1 MFFSR
6 CRGLDAVA
14 TNPLTF
20 LRSCMLQGTAHL
32 HGATM
37 RAGRQNFLTNWT
49 NKQQDKKAN
58 DSGKRS
64 IGKA

>member
-1 MFFSR
+1 MQ
-6 CRGLDAVA
+6 
-14 TNPLTF
+14 
-20 LRSCMLQGTAHL
+20 LQQAHYIL
-32 HGATM
+32 EIVYAARNCSFAWRYHA
-37 RAGRQNFLTNWT
+37 RRQRQNFLTNWT